1 MKNENMRRVLLNRNM
16 NAAPRYQ
23 IQSNENNKNKEN
35 IVSSQKI
42 INKNN
47 HVHYY
52 SKSSNR
58 SNNNT
63 NSKKDLKLSKKLS
76 YNDEKNN
83 EEEIDHPKPL
93 LSDIEEDLDD
103 LKAQFIKKNVDKE
116 ILNKDKN
123 NNLYF
128 ENIKKNNNTMDILD
142 TKNKILIEENTKEK
156 DNNINNE
163 KVLNKKK
170 SEIYFPLKK
179 SYKSENLCLDH
190 IKPQLSVNF
199 IDNDKKDYNIKKI
212 KRNEQIFMSNR
223 SKKELNNNR
232 KTLCQ
237 NSSFNLLN
245 EKTTKKNKPEKRNE
259 NKVRNENYN
268 YLNIPNNNKKINK
281 KSPINKSVSIINN
294 NQKQYLY
301 TSNIPKVKR
310 KYGNLQIESIIKE
323 ECERN
328 HSQEKTNSLIHNRMT
343 NIPQN
348 QQKNITS
355 RSTIPI
361 ILKNINNSLPNEEI
375 RSFASD
381 RDYEYS
387 SNVLD
392 EFSKNNTEENNV
404 HNLSRIKSNDLKK
417 TDFQK
422 RHNIFMNNKEDDHNN
437 TSRYRK
443 KTYEKGGKFHNV
455 QTTYIVISKKP
466 NINKIPKSSNNPEIV
481 DYNKYKFINPTPSA
495 NYLNNSKLNN
505 VANISSNYPN
515 EYEYQR
521 KSVNE
526 IRRVGSNNNF
536 KNLPIRRSYNYND
549 FILDNNNY
557 DTNYRNYIESSI
569 IRNGDLYKDIKGRN
583 TCYLINKSSSINQN
597 TMSNYDYDYKYDYF
611 YNYDDNFTNNSYF
624 HYNTNANY

>member
-16 NAAPRYQ
+16 HAAPRYQ

-58 SNNNT
+58 SNNNN
-63 NSKKDLKLSKKLS
+63 NSKKDLELPKKLS

-93 LSDIEEDLDD
+93 LSDTEEDLDD
-103 LKAQFIKKNVDKE
+103 LKAQFIKNNEDKE
-116 ILNKDKN
+116 ILNKDIN

-128 ENIKKNNNTMDILD
+128 EYIPKINDNPN
-142 TKNKILIEENTKEK
+142 TKNEILIEENTAEE

-163 KVLNKKK
+163 KVLKRKR
-170 SEIYFPLKK
+170 SERYFPLKK
-179 SYKSENLCLDH
+179 SHKSENLCLNH
-190 IKPQLSVNF
+190 IKPQLSDNF
-199 IDNDKKDYNIKKI
+199 NDNDKKDYNIKKI
-212 KRNEQIFMSNR
+212 KKNEQIIMPNR
-223 SKKELNNNR
+223 SKKEFNNNR

-237 NSSFNLLN
+237 NSSFKLLN

-259 NKVRNENYN
+259 NKIRNENYN
-268 YLNIPNNNKKINK
+268 YINIPINNKNTNK

-301 TSNIPKVKR
+301 TSNIPKLKR

-328 HSQEKTNSLIHNRMT
+328 HSQEKTISSIPNRMT
-343 NIPQN
+343 NISQN
-348 QQKNITS
+348 QQKNITLRS
-355 RSTIPI
+355 RKPI
-361 ILKNINNSLPNEEI
+361 NLKNINNSLPNEEI

-381 RDYEYS
+381 RDYDYS
-387 SNVLD
+387 SYVLD
-392 EFSKNNTEENNV
+392 EFSKNNTEENNT

-417 TDFQK
+417 SDFQK
-422 RHNIFMNNKEDDHNN
+422 RHNIFMNNQVDNHNN

-443 KTYEKGGKFHNV
+443 KTYEKGGKFNNV

-466 NINKIPKSSNNPEIV
+466 NINKIPKSNNNPEIV
-481 DYNKYKFINPTPSA
+481 DYNKYKYINPTPSA

-505 VANISSNYPN
+505 VENISSNYPN

-526 IRRVGSNNNF
+526 LRRVGSNKNV
-536 KNLPIRRSYNYND
+536 KNLPFRRSYNYND
-549 FILDNNNY
+549 FIFDNNNY

-569 IRNGDLYKDIKGRN
+569 NRNGDLYKDIKGRN
-583 TCYLINKSSSINQN
+583 TCYLINKSSNINQN
-597 TMSNYDYDYKYDYF
+597 TLPNYDYDYKYDYF
-611 YNYDDNFTNNSYF
+611 YNYDDNFPNNSYF
-624 HYNTNANY
+624 QYNINANY